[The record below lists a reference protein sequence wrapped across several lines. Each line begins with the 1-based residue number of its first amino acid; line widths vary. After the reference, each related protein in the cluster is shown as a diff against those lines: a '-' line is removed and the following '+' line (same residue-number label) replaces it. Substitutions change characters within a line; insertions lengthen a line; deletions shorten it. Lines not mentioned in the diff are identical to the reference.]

1 MKNQLDDFREQID
14 SIDNQIIGLLA
25 ERFTV
30 VKKIGKWKKEK
41 NLPPLD
47 KNRWQKVLINR
58 VKKAKELGISSKL
71 IKKIYQ
77 AIHDYALEIEKSL

>member
-1 MKNQLDDFREQID
+1 MKNQLDDLRKQID
-14 SIDNQIIGLLA
+14 FIDNQIVDLLA
-25 ERFTV
+25 ERFII

-47 KNRWQKVLINR
+47 KNRWRKVLINR